1 MSASPRL
8 VATVRHLLREGRA
21 NAQTGADLLAQVRV
35 LDLDVRQ
42 DCVRRIQEAIQALIE
57 EGVPVC
63 SRSSEGYYLAGT
75 AEEIED
81 ALRETEKR
89 ARMTL
94 RRRRLLRRAL
104 LEKRGQTPI
113 QEAA

>member
-1 MSASPRL
+1 VSASPRL
-8 VATVRHLLREGRA
+8 IATVRHLLREGRA
-21 NAQTGADLLAQVRV
+21 NAQTGADLMAAVRV
-35 LDLDVRQ
+35 LDIQCDHL
-42 DCVRRIQEAIQALIE
+42 RRIGEAVAALIE

-75 AEEIED
+75 AEEIEA

-113 QEAA
+113 PEAA

>member
-1 MSASPRL
+1 VSASPRL
-8 VATVRHLLREGRA
+8 IATVRHLLREGREH
-21 NAQTGADLLAQVRV
+21 AQTGADLMAQVRV
-35 LDLDVRQ
+35 LDVNC
-42 DCVRRIQEAIQALIE
+42 DCLRRIGEAVAALIE

-75 AEEIED
+75 AEEIEA

-113 QEAA
+113 PEAA

>member
-1 MSASPRL
+1 VSASPRL
-8 VATVRHLLREGRA
+8 ISTVRHLLREGKEH
-21 NAQTGADLLAQVRV
+21 AQTGADLMAAVRV
-35 LDLDVRQ
+35 LDIQCDHL
-42 DCVRRIQEAIQALIE
+42 RRIGEAVAALIE

-75 AEEIED
+75 AEEIEES
-81 ALRETEKR
+81 LMEVERR

-104 LEKRGQTPI
+104 AEKRGQVAIP
-113 QEAA
+113 EAA